1 MGQFTVLLALILAG
15 ALALF
20 GAQNTAT
27 VTLHF
32 LWFTAQGLPLSL
44 VILGGAVIGALLSFL
59 VALPGRVRGA
69 LTGGRLKRRAT
80 RQERQIAY
88 LHAAADDGASAL
100 WQARHD
106 TELAQRHAT
115 DTDDAAAL

>member
-15 ALALF
+15 VLALF

-32 LWFTAQGLPLSL
+32 LWFSAHALPLSL
-44 VILGGAVIGALLSFL
+44 AILGGAVIGALLSFL

-69 LTGGRLKRRAT
+69 LTGGQLKRQTT

-100 WQARHD
+100 RKARHE
-106 TELAQRHAT
+106 TEFAHLHAT
-115 DTDDAAAL
+115 DTEDATAL